1 MKKTDKIL
9 DSIWSVI
16 LVDVMI
22 ALALFSQGRTAA
34 GVIFTVGALMITF
47 IAAVFGRDKQ
57 KNG

>member
-1 MKKTDKIL
+1 MKSTDKIL

-22 ALALFSQGRTAA
+22 ALALFSQGRTA
-34 GVIFTVGALMITF
+34 GDVIFTVGAAMITL
-47 IAAVFGRDKQ
+47 IAAVLGRKRQ

>member
-1 MKKTDKIL
+1 MKKTEKIL

-16 LVDVMI
+16 LVDAMI

-34 GVIFTVGALMITF
+34 GVIFAVGALMITL
-47 IAAVFGRDKQ
+47 IAAIFGRDKQ